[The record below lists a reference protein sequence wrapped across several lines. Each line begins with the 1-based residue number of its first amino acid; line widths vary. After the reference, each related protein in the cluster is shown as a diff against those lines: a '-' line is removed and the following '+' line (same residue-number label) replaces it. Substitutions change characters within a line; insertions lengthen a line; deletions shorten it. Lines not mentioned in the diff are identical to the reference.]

1 MQLWF
6 PLLAANAMSLL
17 LLVQTLLTKDQERLR
32 WLRKRA
38 RLAAVIAFFGALVV
52 VAFAANSVYSAYHH
66 GISPELAK
74 KGINPVS
81 GGMRAILVALLLL
94 LPPLLARTLVN
105 GKVKGDEA

>member
-17 LLVQTLLTKDQERLR
+17 LLIQTLLTKDPERLR
-32 WLRKRA
+32 WLRRRA
-38 RLAAVIAFFGALVV
+38 LLTAWVAFLGALLIVG
-52 VAFAANSVYSAYHH
+52 FAANSVYSAYHQ

-74 KGINPVS
+74 KGINPVT

-94 LPPLLARTLVN
+94 FLPLAARTVVN
-105 GKVKGDEA
+105 GRVKRDGA